1 MTCDLLIIKHVS
13 KTICEDHAKWIFPLL
28 TLDQA
33 FNPRK
38 TSFYTFGVFG
48 IYCTFGRLALILK

>member
-33 FNPRK
+33 FIPEK
-38 TSFYTFGVFG
+38 QVSTLLGCVGFTVH
-48 IYCTFGRLALILK
+48 LAD